1 MVYDSRRAVS
11 FDPDAPYLRATYVQS
26 LTCDVLIIGG
36 GGAALFAAIHA
47 SDSAPDLDIVLAS
60 KGLFGKSGCTRMVQ
74 GGYNVVLHED
84 DSVDKHYDD
93 TIRGG
98 NLINNQEL
106 AWTLVTQAPERVF
119 EMENS
124 FGCTFD
130 RNADGTIHQRAL
142 AGQSFNRTIHCG
154 DLTGIEIISRLS
166 EQVLVRDI
174 ELLNEV
180 RGIDLLLDASGRTV
194 AGALLLDHHSGEF
207 ITAHATAVLLATGGA
222 APLYRIT
229 AASLEK
235 SGDGLAMAYR
245 AGAEFVDMEMMQF
258 HPTGL
263 IVDGSLLNGTVLEEG
278 LRGAGGH
285 LLNANHE
292 RYMERY
298 DPEKLE
304 RSTRD
309 RVSRS
314 GMMEIRAGRGTASEG
329 IYLDVRHLGKEF
341 LLKSSPGMYA
351 RCQTVGTDMATDLIE
366 VTPTAHFQMGGIL
379 INTDCRTTVDGLFAA
394 GEDAGGVHGAN
405 RLGGNGVAESM
416 VFGAI
421 AGESIAR
428 HAREGTRAPFDKDRL
443 GSARAR
449 LEGSGEI
456 TGQPFKLKNRLRALA
471 WDYLGILRDADGLA
485 RAADELDSIEGELGA
500 LAMPA
505 RRGANPD
512 LQERLDA
519 ENLIDVACLIGTA
532 ASAREESRG
541 SHFREDVPESDD
553 RFLVNFVQR
562 RTADGKPNTEPRPV
576 DFTRRTPEAL
586 RGETLIPA

>member
-1 MVYDSRRAVS
+1 M
-11 FDPDAPYLRATYVQS
+11 QS
-26 LTCDVLIIGG
+26 LSCDILIVGG

-47 SDSAPDLDIVLAS
+47 RDAAPDLDIVVAS

-74 GGYNVVLHED
+74 GGYNVVLHPED
-84 DSVDKHYDD
+84 SFDKHYDD
-93 TIRGG
+93 TLRGG
-98 NLINNQEL
+98 SLINNQEL

-142 AGQSFNRTIHCG
+142 AGQSFDRTIHRG

-174 ELLNEV
+174 EMLNEV
-180 RGIDLLLDASGRTV
+180 RGIELLFDSSGKTV
-194 AGALLLDHHSGEF
+194 VGALLLDQHSGDLVAVESS
-207 ITAHATAVLLATGGA
+207 AVLLATGGA

-229 AASLEK
+229 PASLEK

-245 AGAEFVDMEMMQF
+245 AGAEFIDMEMMQF

-285 LLNANHE
+285 LLNADHE

-298 DPEKLE
+298 DPEKME

-314 GMMEIRAGRGTASEG
+314 GMMEIRAGRGTASQG
-329 IYLDVRHLGKEF
+329 VYLDVRHLGKDF
-341 LLKSSPGMYA
+341 LLKSSPGMYE
-351 RCQTVGTDMATDLIE
+351 RCLSVGTDMATDLIE
-366 VTPTAHFQMGGIL
+366 VTPTAHFQMGGVRIES
-379 INTDCRTTVDGLFAA
+379 DCRTSLSGLFAA

-428 HAREGTRAPFDKDRL
+428 HAKETGRVAIDSERLSVACARFEGA
-443 GSARAR
+443 
-449 LEGSGEI
+449 GEI
-456 TGQPFKLKNRLRALA
+456 TGTPFQLKNRLRALA
-471 WDYLGILRDADGLA
+471 WDDLGILRNAEGLA
-485 RAADELDSIEGELGA
+485 RTATGLNTIEEELNA
-500 LAMPA
+500 LPMP
-505 RRGANPD
+505 RQRGGNPD

-519 ENLIDVACLIGTA
+519 ENLLDVARLIGA
-532 ASAREESRG
+532 AAILREESRG
-541 SHFREDVPESDD
+541 SHFREDFPDTDD
-553 RFLVNFVQR
+553 RFLINFIQR
-562 RTADGKPNTEPRPV
+562 RDPDGTLKSESRPV
-576 DFTRRTPEAL
+576 EFSRRALEAL
-586 RGETLIPA
+586 RGETLIPV

>member
-1 MVYDSRRAVS
+1 M
-11 FDPDAPYLRATYVQS
+11 QS
-26 LTCDVLIIGG
+26 LSCDILIVGG

-47 SDSAPDLDIVLAS
+47 RDAAPDLDIVVAS

-74 GGYNVVLHED
+74 GGYNVVLHPED
-84 DSVDKHYDD
+84 SFDKHYDD
-93 TIRGG
+93 TLRGG
-98 NLINNQEL
+98 SLINNQEL

-142 AGQSFNRTIHCG
+142 AGQSFDRTIHRG

-174 ELLNEV
+174 EMLNEV
-180 RGIDLLLDASGRTV
+180 RGIELLFDSSGKTV
-194 AGALLLDHHSGEF
+194 VGALLLDQHSGDLVAVESS
-207 ITAHATAVLLATGGA
+207 AVLLATGGA

-229 AASLEK
+229 PASLEK

-245 AGAEFVDMEMMQF
+245 AGAEFIDMEMMQF

-285 LLNANHE
+285 LLNADHE

-298 DPEKLE
+298 DPEKME

-314 GMMEIRAGRGTASEG
+314 GMMEIRAGRGTASQG
-329 IYLDVRHLGKEF
+329 VYLDVRHLGKDF
-341 LLKSSPGMYA
+341 LLKSSPGMYE
-351 RCQTVGTDMATDLIE
+351 RCLSVGTDMATDLIE
-366 VTPTAHFQMGGIL
+366 VTPTAHFQMGGVRIES
-379 INTDCRTTVDGLFAA
+379 DCRTSLSGLFAA

-428 HAREGTRAPFDKDRL
+428 HAKETGRVAIDSERLSAACARFEGA
-443 GSARAR
+443 
-449 LEGSGEI
+449 GEI
-456 TGQPFKLKNRLRALA
+456 TGTPFQLKNRLRALA
-471 WDYLGILRDADGLA
+471 WDDLGILRNAVGLA
-485 RAADELDSIEGELGA
+485 RTATGLNTIEEELNA
-500 LAMPA
+500 LPMP
-505 RRGANPD
+505 RQRGGNPD

-519 ENLIDVACLIGTA
+519 ENLLDVARLIGA
-532 ASAREESRG
+532 AAILREESRG
-541 SHFREDVPESDD
+541 SHFREDFPDTDD
-553 RFLVNFVQR
+553 RFLINFIQR
-562 RTADGKPNTEPRPV
+562 RDPDGTLKSESRPV
-576 DFTRRTPEAL
+576 EFSRRALETL
-586 RGETLIPA
+586 RGETLIPV

>member
-1 MVYDSRRAVS
+1 M
-11 FDPDAPYLRATYVQS
+11 QS
-26 LTCDVLIIGG
+26 LTCDILIIGG

-47 SDSAPDLDIVLAS
+47 RDSAPNLDIVVAS
-60 KGLFGKSGCTRMVQ
+60 KGLFAKSGCTRMVQ
-74 GGYNVVLHED
+74 GGYNVVLHDD
-84 DSVDKHYDD
+84 DSFDKHYDD

-98 NLINNQEL
+98 SLINNQEL

-142 AGQSFNRTIHCG
+142 AGQSFNRTIHRG
-154 DLTGIEIISRLS
+154 DLTGIEIISRLA
-166 EQVLVRDI
+166 EQMLVRDI
-174 ELLNEV
+174 EMLNEV
-180 RGIDLLLDASGRTV
+180 RGVDLLLDGSGQSVT
-194 AGALLLDHHSGEF
+194 GALLMDQHSGEL
-207 ITAHATAVLLATGGA
+207 IAVNAAAVLVATGGA

-285 LLNANHE
+285 LLNADHE

-298 DPEKLE
+298 DPEKME

-314 GMMEIRAGRGTASEG
+314 GMMEIRAGRGTDSEG
-329 IYLDVRHLGKEF
+329 VYLDVRHLGKEF
-341 LLKSSPGMYA
+341 LLKSSPGMYE
-351 RCQTVGTDMATDLIE
+351 RCLTVGTDMETDLIE
-366 VTPTAHFQMGGIL
+366 VTPTAHFQMGGIR
-379 INTDCRTTVDGLFAA
+379 IDSECRTSLAGLFAA

-421 AGESIAR
+421 AGESMAR
-428 HAREGTRAPFDKDRL
+428 HVKE
-443 GSARAR
+443 SARPAIDPDLLSRLCDR
-449 LEGSGEI
+449 LEGSAEI
-456 TGQPFKLKNRLRALA
+456 TGEPYRLKNKLRALS
-471 WDYLGILRDADGLA
+471 WEHLGILREANGLA
-485 RAADELDSIEGELGA
+485 RVEEELNAIESELTA
-500 LAMPA
+500 LPMPA
-505 RRGANPD
+505 QRGGNPD

-519 ENLIDVACLIGTA
+519 ENLIDVARLIGAA
-532 ASAREESRG
+532 ASQREESRG
-541 SHFREDVPESDD
+541 SHFREDFPDSDD
-553 RFLVNFVQR
+553 RYLVNFFQR
-562 RTADGKPNTEPRPV
+562 KEADGSMTTESRPV
-576 DFTRRTPEAL
+576 EFSRRTPDAL
-586 RGETLIPA
+586 LGETLIPA

>member
-1 MVYDSRRAVS
+1 M
-11 FDPDAPYLRATYVQS
+11 QS
-26 LTCDVLIIGG
+26 LTCDILIIGG

-47 SDSAPDLDIVLAS
+47 RDSAPNLDIVVAS
-60 KGLFGKSGCTRMVQ
+60 KGLFAKSGCTRMVQ
-74 GGYNVVLHED
+74 GGYNVVLHDD
-84 DSVDKHYDD
+84 DSFDKHYDD

-98 NLINNQEL
+98 SLINNQEL

-142 AGQSFNRTIHCG
+142 AGQSFNRTIHRG
-154 DLTGIEIISRLS
+154 DLTGIEIISRLA
-166 EQVLVRDI
+166 EQMLVRDI
-174 ELLNEV
+174 EMLNEV
-180 RGIDLLLDASGRTV
+180 RGVDLLLDGSGQSVT
-194 AGALLLDHHSGEF
+194 GALLMDQHSGEL
-207 ITAHATAVLLATGGA
+207 IAVNAAAVLVATGGA

-285 LLNANHE
+285 LLNADHE

-298 DPEKLE
+298 DPEKME

-314 GMMEIRAGRGTASEG
+314 GMMEIRAGRGTDSEG
-329 IYLDVRHLGKEF
+329 VYLDVRHLGKEF
-341 LLKSSPGMYA
+341 LLKSSPGMYE
-351 RCQTVGTDMATDLIE
+351 RCLTVGTDMETDLIE
-366 VTPTAHFQMGGIL
+366 VTPTAHFQMGGIR
-379 INTDCRTTVDGLFAA
+379 IDSECRTSLAGLFAA

-421 AGESIAR
+421 AGESMAR
-428 HAREGTRAPFDKDRL
+428 HVKESARPAIDPDRL
-443 GSARAR
+443 SRLCDR
-449 LEGSGEI
+449 LEGSAEI
-456 TGQPFKLKNRLRALA
+456 TGEPYRLKNKLRALS
-471 WDYLGILRDADGLA
+471 WEHLGILREANGLA
-485 RAADELDSIEGELGA
+485 RVEEELNAIESELTA
-500 LAMPA
+500 LPMPA
-505 RRGANPD
+505 QRGGNPD

-519 ENLIDVACLIGTA
+519 ENLIDVARLIGAA
-532 ASAREESRG
+532 ASQREESRG
-541 SHFREDVPESDD
+541 SHFREDFPDSDD
-553 RFLVNFVQR
+553 RYLVNFFQR
-562 RTADGKPNTEPRPV
+562 KEADGSMTTESRPV
-576 DFTRRTPEAL
+576 EFSRRTPDAL
-586 RGETLIPA
+586 LGETLIPA

>member
-1 MVYDSRRAVS
+1 M
-11 FDPDAPYLRATYVQS
+11 QS
-26 LTCDVLIIGG
+26 LTCDVLIVGG
-36 GGAALFAAIHA
+36 GGAALFAAIRA
-47 SDSAPDLDIVLAS
+47 RDAAPGLDIVVAS

-84 DSVDKHYDD
+84 DSFDKHYDD

-98 NLINNQEL
+98 GLINDQEL

-119 EMENS
+119 EMENA

-142 AGQSFNRTIHCG
+142 AGQSFDRTIHRG
-154 DLTGIEIISRLS
+154 DLTGIEIVSRLS

-174 ELLNEV
+174 EVLDEV
-180 RGIDLLLDASGRTV
+180 RGVDLLLDASGRTV
-194 AGALLLDHHSGEF
+194 AGALLLDHRSGELVA
-207 ITAHATAVLLATGGA
+207 AHAAAVLLATGGA

-263 IVDGSLLNGTVLEEG
+263 IVNGSLLNGTVLEEG

-285 LLNANHE
+285 LLNAGGE

-298 DPEKLE
+298 DPARME

-314 GMMEIRAGRGTASEG
+314 GIMEIRAGRGTAGEG
-329 IYLDVRHLGKEF
+329 VYLDVRHLGREF
-341 LLKSSPGMYA
+341 LLESSPGMYA
-351 RCQTVGTDMATDLIE
+351 RCLSVGTDMAADLIE
-366 VTPTAHFQMGGIL
+366 VTPTAHFQMGGIR
-379 INTDCRTTVDGLFAA
+379 IGADCRTTLEGLFAA

-416 VFGAI
+416 VFGAV
-421 AGESIAR
+421 AGESAAR
-428 HAREGTRAPFDKDRL
+428 RARDGARASIDRDRL
-443 GSARAR
+443 DAARAR
-449 LEGSGEI
+449 LEGAGE
-456 TGQPFKLKNRLRALA
+456 TTARPFELKRRLRAVA
-471 WDYLGILRDADGLA
+471 WDRLGILRDAEGLA
-485 RAADELDSIEGELGA
+485 RAAGELEAIEDELGA

-505 RRGANPD
+505 RRAANPA
-512 LQERLDA
+512 LWERLDA
-519 ENLIDVACLIGTA
+519 ENLIEVARLVGAA
-532 ASAREESRG
+532 ASLREESRG
-541 SHFREDVPESDD
+541 SHFREDFPESDD
-553 RFLVNFVQR
+553 RFLVNLVQR
-562 RTADGKPNTEPRPV
+562 RGTGGTPRTDLRPV
-576 DFTRRTPEAL
+576 DFTRRTPDAL
-586 RGETLIPA
+586 RGETRVPA

>member
-1 MVYDSRRAVS
+1 
-11 FDPDAPYLRATYVQS
+11 VQS
-26 LTCDVLIIGG
+26 LTCDILIIGG

-47 SDSAPDLDIVLAS
+47 RDSAPNLDIVVAS
-60 KGLFGKSGCTRMVQ
+60 KGLFAKSGCTRMVQ
-74 GGYNVVLHED
+74 GGYNVVLHDD
-84 DSVDKHYDD
+84 DSFDKHYDD

-98 NLINNQEL
+98 SLINNQEL

-142 AGQSFNRTIHCG
+142 AGQSFNRTIHRG
-154 DLTGIEIISRLS
+154 DLTGIEIISRLA
-166 EQVLVRDI
+166 EQMLVRDI
-174 ELLNEV
+174 EMLNEV
-180 RGIDLLLDASGRTV
+180 RGVDLLLDGSGQSVT
-194 AGALLLDHHSGEF
+194 GALLMDQHSGEL
-207 ITAHATAVLLATGGA
+207 IAVNAAAVLVATGGA

-285 LLNANHE
+285 LLNADHE

-298 DPEKLE
+298 DPEKME

-314 GMMEIRAGRGTASEG
+314 GMMEIRAGRGTDSEG
-329 IYLDVRHLGKEF
+329 VYLDVRHLGKEF
-341 LLKSSPGMYA
+341 LLKSSPGMYE
-351 RCQTVGTDMATDLIE
+351 RCLTVGTDMETDLIE
-366 VTPTAHFQMGGIL
+366 VTPTAHFQMGGIR
-379 INTDCRTTVDGLFAA
+379 IDSECRTSLAGLFAA

-421 AGESIAR
+421 AGESMAR
-428 HAREGTRAPFDKDRL
+428 HVKESARPAIDPDRL
-443 GSARAR
+443 SRLCDR
-449 LEGSGEI
+449 LEGSAEI
-456 TGQPFKLKNRLRALA
+456 TGEPYRLKNKLRALS
-471 WDYLGILRDADGLA
+471 WEHLGILREANGLA
-485 RAADELDSIEGELGA
+485 RVEEELNAIESELTA
-500 LAMPA
+500 LPMPA
-505 RRGANPD
+505 QRGGNPD

-519 ENLIDVACLIGTA
+519 ENLIDVARLIGAA
-532 ASAREESRG
+532 ASQREESRG
-541 SHFREDVPESDD
+541 SHFREDFPDSDD
-553 RFLVNFVQR
+553 RYLVNFFQR
-562 RTADGKPNTEPRPV
+562 KEADGSMTTESRPV
-576 DFTRRTPEAL
+576 EFSRRTPDAL
-586 RGETLIPA
+586 LGETLIPA

>member
-1 MVYDSRRAVS
+1 M
-11 FDPDAPYLRATYVQS
+11 QS
-26 LTCDVLIIGG
+26 LTCDILIIGG

-47 SDSAPDLDIVLAS
+47 RDSAPNLDIVVAS
-60 KGLFGKSGCTRMVQ
+60 KGLFAKSGCTRMVQ
-74 GGYNVVLHED
+74 GGYNVVLHDD
-84 DSVDKHYDD
+84 DSFDKHYDD

-98 NLINNQEL
+98 SLINNQEL

-142 AGQSFNRTIHCG
+142 AGQSFNRTIHRG
-154 DLTGIEIISRLS
+154 DLTGIEIISRLA
-166 EQVLVRDI
+166 EQMLVRDI
-174 ELLNEV
+174 EMLNEV
-180 RGIDLLLDASGRTV
+180 RGVDLLLDGSGQSVT
-194 AGALLLDHHSGEF
+194 GALLMDQHSGEL
-207 ITAHATAVLLATGGA
+207 IAVNAAAVLVATGGA

-285 LLNANHE
+285 LLNADHE

-298 DPEKLE
+298 DPEKME

-314 GMMEIRAGRGTASEG
+314 GMMEIRAGRGTDSEG
-329 IYLDVRHLGKEF
+329 VYLDVRHLGKEF
-341 LLKSSPGMYA
+341 LLKSSPGMYE
-351 RCQTVGTDMATDLIE
+351 RCLTVGTDMETDLIE
-366 VTPTAHFQMGGIL
+366 VTPTAHFQMGGIR
-379 INTDCRTTVDGLFAA
+379 IDSECRTSLAGLFAA

-421 AGESIAR
+421 AGESMAR
-428 HAREGTRAPFDKDRL
+428 HVKESARPAIDPDRL
-443 GSARAR
+443 SRLCDR
-449 LEGSGEI
+449 LEGSAEI
-456 TGQPFKLKNRLRALA
+456 TGEPYRLKNKLRALS
-471 WDYLGILRDADGLA
+471 WEHLGILREANGLA
-485 RAADELDSIEGELGA
+485 RVEEELNAIESELTA
-500 LAMPA
+500 LPMPA
-505 RRGANPD
+505 QRGGNPD

-519 ENLIDVACLIGTA
+519 ENLIDVARLIGAA
-532 ASAREESRG
+532 ASQREESRG
-541 SHFREDVPESDD
+541 SHFREDFPDSDD
-553 RFLVNFVQR
+553 RYLVNFFQR
-562 RTADGKPNTEPRPV
+562 KEANGSMTTESRPV
-576 DFTRRTPEAL
+576 EFSRRTPDAL
-586 RGETLIPA
+586 LGETLIPA